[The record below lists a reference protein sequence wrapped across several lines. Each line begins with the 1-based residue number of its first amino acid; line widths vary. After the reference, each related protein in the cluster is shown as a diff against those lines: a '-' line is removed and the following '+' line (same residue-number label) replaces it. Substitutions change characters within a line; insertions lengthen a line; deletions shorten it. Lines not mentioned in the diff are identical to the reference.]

1 MRRELVKEF
10 VGRGHDAKEVAGLFG
25 SIEKQLVRRNILDKN
40 LRPDHRGLAEIRPVT
55 AEVGILPR
63 VHGSSLFT
71 RGETQAIVAVT
82 LSWYVVVAA
91 LIVFAATTIRWI
103 ADVRRD
109 IADLPLE
116 HHH

>member
-1 MRRELVKEF
+1 MTADPEHR
-10 VGRGHDAKEVAGLFG
+10 VAPPAGEQIHMPEP
-25 SIEKQLVRRNILDKN
+25 SIIPVINAAS
-40 LRPDHRGLAEIRPVT
+40 LA
-55 AEVGILPR
+55 L
-63 VHGSSLFT
+63 
-71 RGETQAIVAVT
+71 AIVAVT